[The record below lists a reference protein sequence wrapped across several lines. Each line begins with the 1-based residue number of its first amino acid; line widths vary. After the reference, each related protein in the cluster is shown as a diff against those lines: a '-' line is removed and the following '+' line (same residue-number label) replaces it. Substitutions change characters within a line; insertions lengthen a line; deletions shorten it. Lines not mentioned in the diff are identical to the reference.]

1 MPPNF
6 ADATNRFESVN
17 DERGINRRD
26 AALSGKLPACRRL
39 SPLASGK
46 QRPLLEATTS
56 CQLVEHTSR
65 GVVRQAAS
73 LPQAFASRLWKSTV
87 RCSKQRQAASLSNI
101 QDAETQRPRREELAS
116 APPLR
121 LCVSASKSP
130 HVDTHQSRCEEPR
143 LKIKSPTSPPTKSDC
158 KRNLKAIIFA
168 FCLLPFAFSC
178 GKVGAPVPPSR
189 ITERARELTVV
200 QRGPVIF
207 ISWPAP
213 PLVKQDSSVSY
224 IERIDIYRLAERR
237 DEPAVLDEDDFENLS
252 QIIGFLD
259 RETIEA
265 QASNGRLQFTD
276 RIDLNR
282 TSDLSSVRL
291 RYAVRY
297 VNRRGQMARFSATT
311 AIEPALAIAMP
322 PTGLSVKDQS
332 QDRMEIVWSAPDANV
347 DGARPASVVGYNIYR
362 RQSRR
367 EEFGRPLNSD
377 IVTETSFIDSSFR
390 YEVEYVYA
398 VRALSQGTTGL
409 IESADSAPIT
419 FTPVDKFAPAA
430 PDPVSIASANG
441 TISLFWP
448 RSQERDVTG
457 YNIYRSETPD
467 DEKSWVKLNEQPA
480 EAVTFHDDRVTI
492 GRKYFYRVTA
502 IDQFN
507 NESAPSRAVGETA
520 NP

>member
-1 MPPNF
+1 MKPTSSFQRAGSISLVLTF
-6 ADATNRFESVN
+6 A
-17 DERGINRRD
+17 
-26 AALSGKLPACRRL
+26 
-39 SPLASGK
+39 LAS
-46 QRPLLEATTS
+46 L
-56 CQLVEHTSR
+56 
-65 GVVRQAAS
+65 
-73 LPQAFASRLWKSTV
+73 
-87 RCSKQRQAASLSNI
+87 
-101 QDAETQRPRREELAS
+101 
-116 APPLR
+116 
-121 LCVSASKSP
+121 
-130 HVDTHQSRCEEPR
+130 
-143 LKIKSPTSPPTKSDC
+143 
-158 KRNLKAIIFA
+158 
-168 FCLLPFAFSC
+168 SC
-178 GKVGAPVPPSR
+178 GKVGAPVPPQR
-189 ITERARELTVV
+189 ITERARELAVV
-200 QRGPVIF
+200 QRGAVIF

-213 PLVKQDSSVSY
+213 SLVKQDTSVSY

-237 DEPAVLDEDDFENLS
+237 DEPPVLDEDDFENLS

-282 TSDLSSVRL
+282 ASDLSSLRL

-322 PTGLSVKDQS
+322 PTGLSARDQS
-332 QDRMEIVWSAPDANV
+332 QDRIEITWNAPDANV
-347 DGARPASVVGYNIYR
+347 DGARPASIVGYNIYR

-367 EEFGRPLNSD
+367 EEFGRPLNAEL
-377 IVTETSFIDSSFR
+377 VTATGFIDSGFR

-409 IESADSAPIT
+409 IESADCAPIT
-419 FTPVDKFAPAA
+419 FTAVDKFAPAA
-430 PDPVSIASANG
+430 PDPVSVASANG

-457 YNIYRSETPD
+457 YNIYRTESPD
-467 DEKSWVKLNEQPA
+467 DEKSWIKLNEQPA
-480 EAVTFHDDRVTI
+480 AAVTFHDDRVTI
-492 GRKYFYRVTA
+492 GRKYFYRITA